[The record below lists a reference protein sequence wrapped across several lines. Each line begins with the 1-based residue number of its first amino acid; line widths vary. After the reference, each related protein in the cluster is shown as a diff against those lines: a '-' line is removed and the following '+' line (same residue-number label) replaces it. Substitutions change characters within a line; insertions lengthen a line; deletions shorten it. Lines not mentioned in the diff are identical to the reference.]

1 MAGSVG
7 VVPRRIVV
15 VTDPNILT
23 NTSLTVA
30 GLSDTDIRT
39 AVRTGALVRVGRG
52 CYLHRCDVD
61 ALGPV
66 GVHRVRARHVG
77 ATLGPEEALSHTS
90 AAALHGLELWDV
102 PLDLVHISR
111 PATRR
116 GRVTSQI
123 HVHPT
128 ELGDV
133 AVVDGVSVTSVAR
146 TVVDLARTLPKEQA
160 VIAGDSALRLH
171 PGMREQVSREL
182 VDARTRHGL
191 ARARTVVPFLDGRS
205 ESAGESLSR
214 LRIAEAGLPRPILQY
229 EIVGGNGRRY
239 RVDFFWE
246 NGVVGEFDG
255 RIKYSD
261 PRDVFDEKL
270 RQDAI
275 RDAGYEVVRWTWAE
289 LERFDVVA
297 ERLRQAARRA
307 AKLTR

>member
-1 MAGSVG
+1 MG
-7 VVPRRIVV
+7 
-15 VTDPNILT
+15 DPPILT
-23 NTSLTVA
+23 TATLTES
-30 GLSDTDIRT
+30 GMSDNDIRRAT
-39 AVRTGALVRVGRG
+39 RAGGLVRLGRG
-52 CYLHRCDVD
+52 MFLHRSDVE
-61 ALGPV
+61 ALGEV
-66 GVHRVRARHVG
+66 GVHRVRARH
-77 ATLGPEEALSHTS
+77 LGRQLSAGSVLSHVS
-90 AAALHGLELWDV
+90 AASLHGLDLWKAS
-102 PLDLVHISR
+102 LEHVHVSR
-111 PATRR
+111 PPHRH
-116 GRVTSQI
+116 GRMTSQI

-128 ELGDV
+128 EVGDD
-133 AVVDGVSVTSVAR
+133 VVLLDGLPVTSVAR
-146 TVVDLARTLPKEQA
+146 TVVDLARTLPRDQA
-160 VIAGDSALRLH
+160 VVVGDSALRLY
-171 PGMREQVSREL
+171 P
-182 VDARTRHGL
+182 DAAADLLRVLAGSGHRHGL
-191 ARARTVVPFLDGRS
+191 AKARAVVPFLDGRS

-246 NGVVGEFDG
+246 NGIVGEFDG
-255 RIKYSD
+255 RIKYSA

>member
-1 MAGSVG
+1 
-7 VVPRRIVV
+7 
-15 VTDPNILT
+15 
-23 NTSLTVA
+23 
-30 GLSDTDIRT
+30 
-39 AVRTGALVRVGRG
+39 
-52 CYLHRCDVD
+52 
-61 ALGPV
+61 
-66 GVHRVRARHVG
+66 
-77 ATLGPEEALSHTS
+77 
-90 AAALHGLELWDV
+90 
-102 PLDLVHISR
+102 
-111 PATRR
+111 
-116 GRVTSQI
+116 
-123 HVHPT
+123 T
-128 ELGDV
+128 ELGDDV
-133 AVVDGVSVTSVAR
+133 VVVDGVAVTSIAR

-160 VIAGDSALRLH
+160 VIAGDSALRLY
-171 PGMREQVSREL
+171 PGMREQVSRAL
-182 VDARTRHGL
+182 ADARTRHGL

>member
-171 PGMREQVSREL
+171 PGRECPINGGS
-182 VDARTRHGL
+182 GL
-191 ARARTVVPFLDGRS
+191 ASVS
-205 ESAGESLSR
+205 
-214 LRIAEAGLPRPILQY
+214 
-229 EIVGGNGRRY
+229 
-239 RVDFFWE
+239 
-246 NGVVGEFDG
+246 
-255 RIKYSD
+255 
-261 PRDVFDEKL
+261 
-270 RQDAI
+270 
-275 RDAGYEVVRWTWAE
+275 
-289 LERFDVVA
+289 
-297 ERLRQAARRA
+297 
-307 AKLTR
+307 